1 MTTRSASKS
10 VRHSDPEAMARRRS
24 RSVGRAGWSA
34 ALALLL
40 FAVASTALRAQDAN
54 YKLSANDL
62 LDFRVFQEPE
72 LDGVIRVAGD
82 GTAIFPLI
90 GTVNVGGKT
99 VMQATEEIRARYRDG
114 YLVYPQVSLTV
125 RTYAQKLFTVLG
137 QVQKPGS
144 YDMKGSDEITLLQ
157 AIGMAGGYTKIA
169 NPGRVTV
176 KRQEAGGGER
186 VIRLDAKRMA
196 RGDDSASFYIKP
208 GDVIT
213 VAESLF

>member
-1 MTTRSASKS
+1 MALRCSRFRSSG
-10 VRHSDPEAMARRRS
+10 
-24 RSVGRAGWSA
+24 GRGVLLALILA
-34 ALALLL
+34 ALS
-40 FAVASTALRAQDAN
+40 VTAAIAQDAN

-72 LDGVIRVAGD
+72 LDGVIRVSGD

-90 GTVNVGGKT
+90 GAVNVVGKT
-99 VMQATEEIRARYRDG
+99 VTAATEEIKARYRDG

-176 KRQEAGGGER
+176 KRQQDGGER
-186 VIRLDAKRMA
+186 VIKLDAKRMA

>member
-1 MTTRSASKS
+1 MG
-10 VRHSDPEAMARRRS
+10 RRCS
-24 RSVGRAGWSA
+24 RLS
-34 ALALLL
+34 
-40 FAVASTALRAQDAN
+40 FAVALKAVIVAFCFSALSVPALRAQDAN

-72 LDGVIRVAGD
+72 LDGVIRVSGD
-82 GTAIFPLI
+82 GTAIFPLV
-90 GTVNVGGKT
+90 GAVPVAGRTVA
-99 VMQATEEIRARYRDG
+99 QATEEIKARYRDG
-114 YLVYPQVSLTV
+114 YLVYPQVNLTV

-176 KRQEAGGGER
+176 KRQQQGGGER
-186 VIRLDAKRMA
+186 LIKLDAKRMA
-196 RGDDSASFYIKP
+196 RGDDSASFYVKP
-208 GDVIT
+208 GDIIT

>member
-1 MTTRSASKS
+1 
-10 VRHSDPEAMARRRS
+10 MARCCS
-24 RSVGRAGWSA
+24 RLNASAGKGA
-34 ALALLL
+34 LLALVLATVATGAL
-40 FAVASTALRAQDAN
+40 FAQDAN
-54 YKLSANDL
+54 YRLSANDL

-72 LDGVIRVAGD
+72 LDGVIRVSGD

-90 GTVNVGGKT
+90 GAVNVVGKT
-99 VMQATEEIRARYRDG
+99 VTAATEEIKARYRDG

-176 KRQEAGGGER
+176 KRQQEGGSER
-186 VIRLDAKRMA
+186 VIKLDAKRMA

>member
-1 MTTRSASKS
+1 MLL
-10 VRHSDPEAMARRRS
+10 
-24 RSVGRAGWSA
+24 A
-34 ALALLL
+34 AFMLGILICA
-40 FAVASTALRAQDAN
+40 AHAQEPTN

-72 LDGVIRVAGD
+72 LDGVIRVSGD

-90 GTVNVGGKT
+90 GAVPVAGKT
-99 VMQATEEIRARYRDG
+99 VTEATELIKARYRDG

-157 AIGMAGGYTKIA
+157 AIGMAGGYTKLA
-169 NPGRVTV
+169 NPGNVTV
-176 KRQEAGGGER
+176 KRRVEGGREQ
-186 VIRLDAKRMA
+186 VIKVDAKRMA
-196 RGDDSASFYIKP
+196 RGSDSASFFVKP

>member
-1 MTTRSASKS
+1 MA
-10 VRHSDPEAMARRRS
+10 AARRCS
-24 RSVGRAGWSA
+24 RFGLHAGRVAFLGVVFG
-34 ALALLL
+34 ALAS
-40 FAVASTALRAQDAN
+40 VAALRAQDAN
-54 YKLSANDL
+54 YRLSANDL

-72 LDGVIRVAGD
+72 LDGVIRVSGD
-82 GTAIFPLI
+82 GNAIFPLI
-90 GTVNVGGKT
+90 GAVPVMGKT
-99 VMQATEEIRARYRDG
+99 VTDATEMIRARYRDG

-125 RTYAQKLFTVLG
+125 RTFAQKLFTVLG

-176 KRQEAGGGER
+176 KRLEGGGSER
-186 VIRLDAKRMA
+186 VIKLDAKRMA
-196 RGDDSASFYIKP
+196 RGDDSSSFYVKP
-208 GDVIT
+208 GDIIT

>member
-1 MTTRSASKS
+1 MSIG
-10 VRHSDPEAMARRRS
+10 RRCS
-24 RSVGRAGWSA
+24 QLS
-34 ALALLL
+34 
-40 FAVASTALRAQDAN
+40 FAVALKAVIVALCLSVLFVPALRAQDAN
-54 YKLSANDL
+54 YRLSANDL

-72 LDGVIRVAGD
+72 LDGVIRVSGD

-90 GTVNVGGKT
+90 GAVPVVGRTVT
-99 VMQATEEIRARYRDG
+99 EATEAIKARYRDG

-176 KRQEAGGGER
+176 KRLEGGGSER
-186 VIRLDAKRMA
+186 IIKLDAKRMA
-196 RGDDSASFYIKP
+196 RGDDSSSFYIKP
-208 GDVIT
+208 GDIIT

>member
-1 MTTRSASKS
+1 
-10 VRHSDPEAMARRRS
+10 MARSLS
-24 RSVGRAGWSA
+24 RLSARAGRAG
-34 ALALLL
+34 LILLGL
-40 FAVASTALRAQDAN
+40 VVVLVPALRAQDAD
-54 YKLSANDL
+54 YRLSANDL

-72 LDGVIRVAGD
+72 LDGVIRVSGD

-90 GTVNVGGKT
+90 GPVPMVGKT
-99 VMQATEEIRARYRDG
+99 VTQATEDIKARYRDG

-176 KRQEAGGGER
+176 KRQQDGGER
-186 VIRLDAKRMA
+186 VIKLDAKRMA

>member
-1 MTTRSASKS
+1 MG
-10 VRHSDPEAMARRRS
+10 RRCS
-24 RSVGRAGWSA
+24 RLS
-34 ALALLL
+34 
-40 FAVASTALRAQDAN
+40 FAVALKAVIVALCLSALSVPALRAQDAN

-72 LDGVIRVAGD
+72 LDGVIRVSGD

-90 GTVNVGGKT
+90 GPVAVVGKT
-99 VMQATEEIRARYRDG
+99 VTQATEDIKARYRDG
-114 YLVYPQVSLTV
+114 FLVYPQVSLTV

-176 KRQEAGGGER
+176 KRQQEGGER
-186 VIRLDAKRMA
+186 IIKLDAKRMA

-213 VAESLF
+213 VAESMF

>member
-1 MTTRSASKS
+1 M
-10 VRHSDPEAMARRRS
+10 DRS
-24 RSVGRAGWSA
+24 RSPFSASAGKA
-34 ALALLL
+34 ALLALALA
-40 FAVASTALRAQDAN
+40 AVALHGLRAQDAN
-54 YKLSANDL
+54 YRLSANDL

-72 LDGVIRVAGD
+72 LDGVIRVSGD

-90 GTVNVGGKT
+90 GAVPLVGKT
-99 VMQATEEIRARYRDG
+99 VTQATEDVKARYRDG

-169 NPGRVTV
+169 NPGRVTI
-176 KRQEAGGGER
+176 KRREEGGGER
-186 VIRLDAKRMA
+186 VIKLDAKRMA

>member
-1 MTTRSASKS
+1 MARCCSRLSAS
-10 VRHSDPEAMARRRS
+10 
-24 RSVGRAGWSA
+24 AGKGA
-34 ALALLL
+34 LLALVLATVATGAL
-40 FAVASTALRAQDAN
+40 FAQDAN
-54 YKLSANDL
+54 YRLSANDL

-72 LDGVIRVAGD
+72 LDGVIRVSGD

-90 GTVNVGGKT
+90 GAVNVVGKT
-99 VMQATEEIRARYRDG
+99 VTAATEEIKARYRDG
-114 YLVYPQVSLTV
+114 YLVYPQVSHTV

-176 KRQEAGGGER
+176 KRQQEGGGER
-186 VIRLDAKRMA
+186 VIKLDAKRMA

>member
-1 MTTRSASKS
+1 
-10 VRHSDPEAMARRRS
+10 MARRLS
-24 RSVGRAGWSA
+24 RLRARAGRAGLL

-40 FAVASTALRAQDAN
+40 AAGPALNAQDAN

-90 GTVNVGGKT
+90 GTVSVGGKT
-99 VMQATEEIRARYRDG
+99 VTAATEEIKARYRDG

-176 KRQEAGGGER
+176 KRLEEGGRER
-186 VIRLDAKRMA
+186 LIRLDAKRMA
-196 RGDDSASFYIKP
+196 RGGDSSSFYIKP

>member
-1 MTTRSASKS
+1 
-10 VRHSDPEAMARRRS
+10 MARCLCRFRL
-24 RSVGRAGWSA
+24 RAGRAG
-34 ALALLL
+34 LL
-40 FAVASTALRAQDAN
+40 FLVWMLASVPALRAQDAN
-54 YKLSANDL
+54 YRLSANDL

-72 LDGVIRVAGD
+72 LDGVIRVSGD

-90 GTVNVGGKT
+90 GAVNVVGKT
-99 VMQATEEIRARYRDG
+99 VTAATEEIKARYRDG

-176 KRQEAGGGER
+176 KRQEEGGGER

-196 RGDDSASFYIKP
+196 RGEESAQFHIKP

-213 VAESLF
+213 VAESMF

>member
-1 MTTRSASKS
+1 
-10 VRHSDPEAMARRRS
+10 MALCRS
-24 RSVGRAGWSA
+24 RFRACAEKSTI
-34 ALALLL
+34 LLL
-40 FAVASTALRAQDAN
+40 FLVVAAVPALRAQDSN
-54 YKLSANDL
+54 YRLSANDL

-72 LDGVIRVAGD
+72 LDGVIRVSGD

-90 GTVNVGGKT
+90 GAVTVVGKT
-99 VMQATEEIRARYRDG
+99 VTSATEEIKSRYRDG

-176 KRQEAGGGER
+176 KRLEEGGRER
-186 VIRLDAKRMA
+186 VIKLDAKRMA
-196 RGDDSASFYIKP
+196 RGGDSSSFYIKP

-213 VAESLF
+213 IAESLF

>member
-1 MTTRSASKS
+1 MSIG
-10 VRHSDPEAMARRRS
+10 RRCS
-24 RSVGRAGWSA
+24 QLS
-34 ALALLL
+34 
-40 FAVASTALRAQDAN
+40 FAVALKAVIVALCLSVLSVTALRAQDAN
-54 YKLSANDL
+54 YRLSANDM

-72 LDGVIRVAGD
+72 LDGVIRVSGD

-90 GTVNVGGKT
+90 GAVPVVGRTVT
-99 VMQATEEIRARYRDG
+99 EATEAIKARYRDG

-176 KRQEAGGGER
+176 KRLEGGGSER
-186 VIRLDAKRMA
+186 IIKLDAKRMA
-196 RGDDSASFYIKP
+196 RGDDSSSFYIKP
-208 GDVIT
+208 GDIIT

>member
-1 MTTRSASKS
+1 
-10 VRHSDPEAMARRRS
+10 MARRCFRPGCS
-24 RSVGRAGWSA
+24 AGYLVLWT
-34 ALALLL
+34 LALFLVAGPC
-40 FAVASTALRAQDAN
+40 AVQAQDAN

-90 GTVNVGGKT
+90 GTVGVGGKT
-99 VMQATEEIRARYRDG
+99 ITQATEEIKARYRDG

-125 RTYAQKLFTVLG
+125 RTFAQKLFTVLG

-169 NPGRVTV
+169 NPSRVTV
-176 KRQEAGGGER
+176 KRLEEGGGER
-186 VIRLDAKRMA
+186 VIKLDAKRMA
-196 RGDDSASFYIKP
+196 RGGDSSSFYIKP

>member
-1 MTTRSASKS
+1 MRCCPRPG
-10 VRHSDPEAMARRRS
+10 VFF
-24 RSVGRAGWSA
+24 
-34 ALALLL
+34 ALLACML
-40 FAVASTALRAQDAN
+40 GIAAAAAQEPSN
-54 YKLSANDL
+54 YKLSPNDL

-82 GTAIFPLI
+82 GNAIFPLI
-90 GTVNVGGKT
+90 GSVAVGGKT
-99 VMQATEEIRARYRDG
+99 ISEATEIIRARYRDG

-169 NPGRVTV
+169 NPGNVMV
-176 KRQEAGGGER
+176 KRLVEGGGEQ
-186 VIRLDAKRMA
+186 VIKVDAKRMA
-196 RGDDSASFYIKP
+196 RGGTQSTFYVRP

>member
-1 MTTRSASKS
+1 M
-10 VRHSDPEAMARRRS
+10 PRRRS
-24 RSVGRAGWSA
+24 LLFSVARIATLSVLVLLAAAPHGRA
-34 ALALLL
+34 
-40 FAVASTALRAQDAN
+40 QEAN

-72 LDGVIRVAGD
+72 LDGVIRVSGD

-90 GTVNVGGKT
+90 GAVPVVGKT
-99 VMQATEEIRARYRDG
+99 VTQATEDVKARYRDG

-169 NPGRVTV
+169 NPGNVTV
-176 KRQEAGGGER
+176 KRRLEGGSEK
-186 VIRLDAKRMA
+186 VIKLDAKRMA
-196 RGDDSASFYIKP
+196 KGGDTSSFFIKP

>member
-1 MTTRSASKS
+1 
-10 VRHSDPEAMARRRS
+10 MARSSIRPATNAVFRPLL
-24 RSVGRAGWSA
+24 A
-34 ALALLL
+34 ALVLLAGGICALQ
-40 FAVASTALRAQDAN
+40 AQDAN

-72 LDGVIRVAGD
+72 LDGVIRVSGD

-90 GTVNVGGKT
+90 GAVPVVGKT
-99 VMQATEEIRARYRDG
+99 VSQATEEIKARYRDG
-114 YLVYPQVSLTV
+114 YLVSPQVSLTV

-176 KRQEAGGGER
+176 KRLEEGGRER
-186 VIRLDAKRMA
+186 LIKLDAKRMA
-196 RGDDSASFYIKP
+196 RGGDSSSFYIKP

>member
-1 MTTRSASKS
+1 MLFL
-10 VRHSDPEAMARRRS
+10 V
-24 RSVGRAGWSA
+24 AG
-34 ALALLL
+34 LH
-40 FAVASTALRAQDAN
+40 ALRAQDAD

-72 LDGVIRVAGD
+72 LDGVIRVSGD
-82 GTAIFPLI
+82 GTAIFPLV
-90 GTVNVGGKT
+90 GAVPVAGRTVA
-99 VMQATEEIRARYRDG
+99 QATEEIKARYRDG
-114 YLVYPQVSLTV
+114 YLVYPQVNLTV

-176 KRQEAGGGER
+176 KRQQQGGGER
-186 VIRLDAKRMA
+186 LIKLDAKRMA
-196 RGDDSASFYIKP
+196 RGDDSASFYVKP
-208 GDVIT
+208 GDIIT

>member
-1 MTTRSASKS
+1 M
-10 VRHSDPEAMARRRS
+10 DMARRS
-24 RSVGRAGWSA
+24 SKFVALAGRASA
-34 ALALLL
+34 MLLL
-40 FAVASTALRAQDAN
+40 AVLAVPALRAQDAN

-72 LDGVIRVAGD
+72 LDGVIRVSGD
-82 GTAIFPLI
+82 GSAIFPLI
-90 GTVNVGGKT
+90 GAVPVAGRTVA
-99 VMQATEEIRARYRDG
+99 QATEQIKARYRDG

-176 KRQEAGGGER
+176 KRQQEDGGER
-186 VIRLDAKRMA
+186 VIKLDAKRMA
-196 RGDDSASFYIKP
+196 RGDDSASFYVKP

>member
-1 MTTRSASKS
+1 MT
-10 VRHSDPEAMARRRS
+10 RHPSSYVFPRGRRARCFI
-24 RSVGRAGWSA
+24 VLLL
-34 ALALLL
+34 LALG
-40 FAVASTALRAQDAN
+40 ASATRAQDAN
-54 YKLSANDL
+54 YKLSPNDL

-72 LDGVIRVAGD
+72 LDGVIHVAGD
-82 GTAIFPLI
+82 GSAIFPLI
-90 GTVNVGGKT
+90 GTVNVGGQT
-99 VMQATEEIRARYRDG
+99 VMEATEAIKARYRDG
-114 YLVYPQVSLTV
+114 YLVYPQVNLTV

-176 KRQEAGGGER
+176 KRPGEGGRER
-186 VIRLDAKRMA
+186 VIKLDAKRMA
-196 RGDDSASFYIKP
+196 RGGESSAFYVKP

>member
-1 MTTRSASKS
+1 MTA
-10 VRHSDPEAMARRRS
+10 ARRCS
-24 RSVGRAGWSA
+24 RFCSGGGRGV
-34 ALALLL
+34 LLVLLL
-40 FAVASTALRAQDAN
+40 AAAVAPLAAQDAN
-54 YKLSANDL
+54 YRLSANDL

-72 LDGVIRVAGD
+72 LDGVIRVSGD

-90 GTVNVGGKT
+90 GAVNVVGKT
-99 VMQATEEIRARYRDG
+99 VTAATEEIKARYRDG

-176 KRQEAGGGER
+176 KRQESGGGER
-186 VIRLDAKRMA
+186 VIKLDAKRMA
-196 RGDDSASFYIKP
+196 RGDDSASFYVKP